1 MRVVQVV
8 TTACLGF
15 SLISGSLFAQKK
27 TSEGTG
33 KKTFVGA
40 VTDTICGAKHM
51 MKNMTDAECATR
63 CVEHGGDYALAVG
76 SKIYTLRGNKDE
88 IGKLAGQQV
97 KVTGV
102 SAADTITIVSIEA
115 VGPKK

>member
-1 MRVVQVV
+1 MRVVQIL
-8 TTACLGF
+8 TAACLGF
-15 SLISGSLFAQKK
+15 FLMSGSISAQKK
-27 TSEGTG
+27 TVENTG

-40 VTDTICGAKHM
+40 VTDTICGTKHM
-51 MKNMTDAECATR
+51 MKDMTDAECAR
-63 CVEHGGDYALAVG
+63 KCVEHGGDYALAVG
-76 SKIYTLRGNKDE
+76 SKIYGLRGNKDE

-102 SAADTITIVSIEA
+102 ANADTITVASIKA

>member
-1 MRVVQVV
+1 MRVVQVL

-15 SLISGSLFAQKK
+15 SLVSGSLFAQNK
-27 TSEGTG
+27 TSMG

-51 MKNMTDAECATR
+51 MKNMTDAECARR

-76 SKIYTLRGNKDE
+76 PKIYTLRGNKDE

-97 KVTGV
+97 KVTG
-102 SAADTITIVSIEA
+102 SASADTINVASIEP
-115 VGPKK
+115 VGSKK